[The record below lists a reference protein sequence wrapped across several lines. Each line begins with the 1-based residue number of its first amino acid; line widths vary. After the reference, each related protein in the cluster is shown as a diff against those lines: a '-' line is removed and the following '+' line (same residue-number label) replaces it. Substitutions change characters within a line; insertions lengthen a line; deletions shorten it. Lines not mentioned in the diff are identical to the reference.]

1 MTDRRPEATE
11 DDIAAATVGEP
22 TRVDGPIVLADA
34 DPTWADELEHEAQRV
49 RAALAD
55 RVLLLE
61 HVGSTAIPGLAAKP
75 IIDMLLAVA
84 DSADEDSYVPP
95 MEAAGYVLR
104 IREPDWHEHRLFKG
118 PDRDINLHVF
128 TDGDSEVRRMLL
140 FRDTLR
146 TDPAALA
153 SYQATK
159 RELASRTWRYVQEY
173 ADAKNEVVDGILREA
188 GWTG

>member
-34 DPTWADELEHEAQRV
+34 DPTWADEFEHEAQRV

-153 SYQATK
+153 RYQATK

-173 ADAKNEVVDGILREA
+173 ADAKNDIVDGILREA